1 MTSPIL
7 SLKTFA
13 LGAVLAGL
21 SSIAAPAAT
30 ITFNGLS
37 SDGHAVAAKVQ
48 ITPNAGADTLA
59 LKLTNTTAIT
69 LDAGELFTGLDFS
82 LGGLTP
88 SLTSAQGNQRTVTG
102 VGALSDTGSPQ
113 NLSWSVAS
121 LGGGNFQLNFNP
133 NAADSIIGPPS
144 GGDYSGANGSVKGN
158 AGHNPFA
165 AETAEFVLSVPGLEA
180 HTSIAITQFRFGTTL
195 AAATGNAVPE
205 PGLGLM
211 ALSALAGF
219 SGLRFGRRPS
229 SHCPWQRT

>member
-1 MTSPIL
+1 MTSP
-7 SLKTFA
+7 SVSFKPVA
-13 LGAVLAGL
+13 LAAILAGL

-30 ITFNGLS
+30 VTFTGLS
-37 SDGHAVAAKVQ
+37 SDGHAVAAIVQ
-48 ITPNAGADTLA
+48 ITPNAGADTLSV
-59 LKLTNTTAIT
+59 KLTNTTAIT
-69 LDAGELFTGLDFS
+69 LDSGELFTGLDFS

-121 LGGGNFQLNFNP
+121 LGGGSFQLNFNP

-144 GGDYSGANGSVKGN
+144 GGDYSGANGSIKGN

-165 AETAEFVLSVPGLEA
+165 AETAEFVMSVPGLESN
-180 HTSIAITQFRFGTTL
+180 TPIAITQFRFGTIL
-195 AAATGNAVPE
+195 APATGSAVPE

-211 ALSALAGF
+211 ALFALAGF
-219 SGLRFGRRPS
+219 NRLRFGRPTIG
-229 SHCPWQRT
+229 P

>member
-1 MTSPIL
+1 MISRSP
-7 SLKTFA
+7 SFKTIA
-13 LGAVLAGL
+13 LAAVLAGL

-30 ITFNGLS
+30 VTFTGLS

-48 ITPNAGADTLA
+48 ITPNAGADTVA
-59 LKLTNTTAIT
+59 LKLTNATASI
-69 LDAGELFTGLDFS
+69 LDSGELFTGLDFS

-102 VGALSDTGSPQ
+102 AGAFSDTGSPQ

-144 GGDYSGANGSVKGN
+144 GGNYSVANGSIKGN

-165 AETAEFVLSVPGLEA
+165 AETAEFVLSVPGLESN
-180 HTSIAITQFRFGTTL
+180 TPIAITHFRFGTTL
-195 AAATGNAVPE
+195 APATGNTVPE
-205 PGLGLM
+205 PGSA
-211 ALSALAGF
+211 ALFALAGF
-219 SGLRFGRRPS
+219 SGLQFGRTPRK
-229 SHCPWQRT
+229 T

>member
-1 MTSPIL
+1 MISRSP
-7 SLKTFA
+7 SFKTIA
-13 LGAVLAGL
+13 LAAVLAGL

-30 ITFNGLS
+30 VTFTGLS

-48 ITPNAGADTLA
+48 ITPNAGADTVA
-59 LKLTNTTAIT
+59 LKLTNATASI
-69 LDAGELFTGLDFS
+69 LDSGELFTGLDFS

-102 VGALSDTGSPQ
+102 AGAFSDTGSPQ

-144 GGDYSGANGSVKGN
+144 GGNYSVANGSIKGN

-165 AETAEFVLSVPGLEA
+165 AETAEFVLSVPGLESN
-180 HTSIAITQFRFGTTL
+180 TPIAITQFRFGTT
-195 AAATGNAVPE
+195 
-205 PGLGLM
+205 
-211 ALSALAGF
+211 
-219 SGLRFGRRPS
+219 
-229 SHCPWQRT
+229 